1 MGKVFKAS
9 QEEFKTSTKVPHYIF
24 FLFLITMVVI
34 KTQQTKL
41 EN

>member
-9 QEEFKTSTKVPHYIF
+9 QEEFKTSTKVPHYI
-24 FLFLITMVVI
+24 LFLNTMVGI

-41 EN
+41 GN